1 MDIVTL
7 VRSAKPRLI
16 EIARLAAGGKQ
27 AEAVAAFR
35 TLVNSLPR
43 GSDPRLPKLLAGLV
57 VSSVRAQQ
65 QRPRLR
71 PRVKFEDPL
80 TAFEDPL
87 TAFEDPLTAFE
98 DPLTAFGD
106 PASRR
111 LAQALLKGLVG

>member
-1 MDIVTL
+1 MDVKSL
-7 VRSAKPRLI
+7 VKSLKPRLV
-16 EIARLAAGGKQ
+16 EIARLAVGGKQ
-27 AEAVAAFR
+27 AEAIAAFR
-35 TLVNSLPR
+35 ALVNGLPR
-43 GSDPRLPKLLAGLV
+43 GSDSRVPKLLAGLV

-87 TAFEDPLTAFE
+87 TAFEDPLTAF
-98 DPLTAFGD
+98 GD

-111 LAQALLKGLVG
+111 LAQALLKGL